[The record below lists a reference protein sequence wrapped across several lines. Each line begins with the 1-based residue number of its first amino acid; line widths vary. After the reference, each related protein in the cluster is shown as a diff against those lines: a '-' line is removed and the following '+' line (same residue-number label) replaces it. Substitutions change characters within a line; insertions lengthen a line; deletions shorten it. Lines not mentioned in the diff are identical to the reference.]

1 MASFMCSA
9 STGGKGS
16 GGSRAEYIA
25 REGKYQGYERYE
37 DLVAE
42 GSGNMPAWAA
52 ENPVDFWKA
61 ADEGERKGGLVFREL
76 KLALP
81 RELTLK
87 QNQRLLQDFA
97 KRRFGEKFAYQ
108 WAMHDKKAAIDGGD
122 QLHAHLMHSLRER
135 DGIERDPEQYF
146 KRYNAKKPEQGGCK
160 KSTGGVHLSQ
170 LQIELIEE
178 RKLWADVQNE
188 HLAKHGHSARVDH
201 RSYKDQGIDRTPE
214 PHLGPRFVEKMT
226 QKEKDAFLE
235 RRHSE
240 EARVREQREL
250 EASVIELSADL
261 ETAQREL
268 EAVTVDLPADI
279 AEARQIL
286 VDQKAE
292 DFAKRAEQRLA
303 EKAEAAKAVQRE
315 KEAAQKAEIQK
326 ANEPIEK
333 WRKLMNEQAAKVAQ
347 VEKHQVKRPAP
358 TKTKGNDLDMP
369 GM

>member
-37 DLVAE
+37 DLVAA

-61 ADEGERKGGLVFREL
+61 ADEGERQGGLVFREL

-87 QNQRLLQDFA
+87 QNQRLLEDFA

-108 WAMHDKKAAIDGGD
+108 WAMHDKKASLDKGD
-122 QLHAHLMHSLRER
+122 NTHGHLMHSLRER
-135 DGIERDPEQYF
+135 DGIERDPDKYF
-146 KRYNAKKPEQGGCK
+146 KRYNAKNPERGGCK

-170 LQIELIEE
+170 LQIELVEE

-188 HLAKHGHSARVDH
+188 HLAMHGHSARVDH
-201 RSYKDQGIDRTPE
+201 RSYKEQGIDRIPE
-214 PHLGPRFVEKMT
+214 PHLGPRVVEKMT
-226 QKEKDAFLE
+226 QEEKDAFIE
-235 RRHSE
+235 RRQIE
-240 EARVREQREL
+240 DERVQAQRDL
-250 EASVIELSADL
+250 EAALSDVTADL
-261 ETAQREL
+261 K
-268 EAVTVDLPADI
+268 EAK
-279 AEARQIL
+279 QML
-286 VDQKAE
+286 VDQKAANFSKE
-292 DFAKRAEQRLA
+292 ADKRIQ
-303 EKAEAAKAVQRE
+303 EKAAAEAAAQRE
-315 KEAAQKAEIQK
+315 QAAAKQAEQDR
-326 ANEPIEK
+326 ANRDMQEK
-333 WRKLMNEQAAKVAQ
+333 RAAYLAEQAAKIAEAQ
-347 VEKHQVKRPAP
+347 RHQVKRPAP
-358 TKTKGNDLDMP
+358 APKKGPSYDGH